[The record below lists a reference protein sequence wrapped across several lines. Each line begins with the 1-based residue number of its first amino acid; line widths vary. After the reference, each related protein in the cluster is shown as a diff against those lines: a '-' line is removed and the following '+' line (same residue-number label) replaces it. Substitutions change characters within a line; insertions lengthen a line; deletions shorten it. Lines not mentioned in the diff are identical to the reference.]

1 MRNIWTLRNN
11 LILRKTGTS
20 GIRGLTEYTEDCGK
34 LFTPP
39 VCQASGKTINSI
51 ELLKVMDV

>member
-20 GIRGLTEYTEDCGK
+20 GIRGLTEYTEDWDKRNTRPNGIPG
-34 LFTPP
+34 LTEYGDLGIIYF
-39 VCQASGKTINSI
+39 
-51 ELLKVMDV
+51 